1 MTNTPNSFKSVKR
14 GGIVD
19 DIIEIIKQALITD
32 ELKPGQ
38 RLPSEMELM
47 EQFGVSRNSLRE
59 AIKMLDALG
68 VVDVRRGDGTYI
80 ASESSSRNLRPLIF
94 AMLLKTNAT
103 KDLVELRTLTE
114 VGYCQL
120 AGSNGTEEDFKM
132 IESAATAWEAEALK
146 EERDYDLLIQLDLQF
161 HQSIIRATHNELV
174 ILLADTVEEM
184 FFHTVRDAHT
194 QDEVIRFGVEGHRKI
209 AEVLKTRDSDR
220 IRDVVTYSLKYWRDQ
235 FLKKKN
241 TSLNIPGNGADGDRS
256 PELD

>member
-1 MTNTPNSFKSVKR
+1 MTNTPNSFRSVKR

-19 DIIEIIKQALITD
+19 EIVEVVKQALITD

-38 RLPSEMELM
+38 RLPSENELM

-94 AMLLKTNAT
+94 SMLLKTHTT

-120 AGSNGTEEDFKM
+120 AGANGTAEDFQVIIK
-132 IESAATAWEAEALK
+132 AAEAWEAEATK
-146 EERDYDLLIQLDLQF
+146 QNPDYDYLIQLDLQF

-174 ILLADTVEEM
+174 IMLSDTVEEM

-194 QDEVIRFGVEGHRKI
+194 QEQVIKFGIEGHRRITK
-209 AEVLKTRDSDR
+209 VLPTRDAEK
-220 IRDVVTYSLKYWRDQ
+220 IREAVTYSLTYWGDQ
-235 FLKKKN
+235 FIKKN
-241 TSLNIPGNGADGDRS
+241 CDNA
-256 PELD
+256 

>member
-1 MTNTPNSFKSVKR
+1 LLLGTFTEEIISVINTPNSFRSVKR

-19 DIIEIIKQALITD
+19 EIVELVKQALITD

-38 RLPSEMELM
+38 RLPSETELM

-80 ASESSSRNLRPLIF
+80 ASETSSRNLRPLIF
-94 AMLLKTNAT
+94 AMLLKTHTT

-120 AGSNGTEEDFKM
+120 AGANGTEEDFQA
-132 IESAATAWEAEALK
+132 IFRAAAAWEAEATK
-146 EERDYDLLIQLDLQF
+146 ENPDYDYLIQLDLQF

-174 ILLADTVEEM
+174 IMLSDTVEEM

-194 QDEVIRFGVEGHRKI
+194 QEQVIRFGIEGHRRITK
-209 AEVLKTRDSDR
+209 VLPTRDAEK
-220 IRDVVTYSLKYWRDQ
+220 IREAVTYSLTYWGDQ
-235 FLKKKN
+235 FIKKN
-241 TSLNIPGNGADGDRS
+241 RDNA
-256 PELD
+256 